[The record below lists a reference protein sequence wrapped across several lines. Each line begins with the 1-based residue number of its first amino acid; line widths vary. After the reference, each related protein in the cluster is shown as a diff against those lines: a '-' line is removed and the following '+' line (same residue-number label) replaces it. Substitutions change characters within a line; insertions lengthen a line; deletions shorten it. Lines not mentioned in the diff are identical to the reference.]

1 MELIDEEGRLFGR
14 VNIVDALVVV
24 FALAVIAAGAALVL
38 GGSGSGD
45 TDPSET
51 MYVTVET
58 TNQSATALSPG
69 PVTYDGADA
78 NVTDV
83 YYTPNRAYL
92 RLALDGDR
100 TEDGFQ
106 FNREPVRLGAN
117 VGVATETASTE
128 GTVVERNTSES
139 FDTETTPITAE
150 TTVRSA
156 VAAAVSTGDE
166 QLVEDTT
173 LATVTGIDTMA
184 VNGTHARL
192 TVTLGLQTRLADGM
206 PHYGGRPVRLGRELA
221 VETDSYEFHA
231 EITARE

>member
-14 VNIVDALVVV
+14 VNIIDALVVV
-24 FALAVIAAGAALVL
+24 FALAVIAAGGALVL
-38 GGSGSGD
+38 GGSGD

-58 TNQSATALSPG
+58 TNQPATALSSG

-83 YYTPNRAYL
+83 YHTPNRTYL

-100 TEDGFQ
+100 TDDGFQ
-106 FNREPVRLGAN
+106 FSREPVRLGEN
-117 VGVATETASTE
+117 VDVATETALTE

-166 QLVEDTT
+166 QLVGDTT
-173 LATVTGIDTMA
+173 VATVTGIDTMA

-206 PHYGGRPVRLGRELA
+206 PHYGGRPVRLGRELV
-221 VETDSYEFHA
+221 VETNSYEFHA